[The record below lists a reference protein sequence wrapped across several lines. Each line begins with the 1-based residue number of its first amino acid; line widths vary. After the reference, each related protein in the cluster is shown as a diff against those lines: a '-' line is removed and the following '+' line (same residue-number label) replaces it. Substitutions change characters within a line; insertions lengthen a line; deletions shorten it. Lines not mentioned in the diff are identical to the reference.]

1 MNEEFEELSQAED
14 EGIDIN
20 DPWQVL
26 LLCRSLNVTKS
37 QLEAAVRAVGNDS
50 QDIRHYL
57 LDQHH

>member
-1 MNEEFEELSQAED
+1 MNEEFEELSQTED
-14 EGIDIN
+14 RDIDIN

-50 QDIRHYL
+50 HDIRHYI

>member
-1 MNEEFEELSQAED
+1 MNEEFEEISQTEQRD
-14 EGIDIN
+14 IDIN

-50 QDIRHYL
+50 QEIRHYI